1 MGTWEKLKE
10 IFSGKQQPEHLR
22 RGALGENAAKRHLKK
37 QGLKFL
43 TANFADKHGEID
55 LIFRETETLI
65 FVEVKTRTH
74 ETFSRPADAVD
85 RPKPE
90 HETARNRVHGRAVAA
105 RVSVVAERD
114 VTVRQTDYV
123 VLVAERGARAHLE
136 VVGPG
141 LDSVT
146 PQPPLDPGRLPVDP
160 VKGALGAGID
170 EDRIPVR

>member
-85 RPKPE
+85 RDKQRRLFKTANTYLRKINYPE
-90 HETARNRVHGRAVAA
+90 VYHRYDIVEVILTDGK
-105 RVSVVAERD
+105 VSEIR
-114 VTVRQTDYV
+114 
-123 VLVAERGARAHLE
+123 HL
-136 VVGPG
+136 P
-141 LDSVT
+141 DAF
-146 PQPPLDPGRLPVDP
+146 QPD
-160 VKGALGAGID
+160 
-170 EDRIPVR
+170 